1 MNTETKAR
9 ADARSN
15 VLPALWGE
23 ADVFSPNGFLCH
35 AINSPVSL
43 AR

>member
-1 MNTETKAR
+1 MNTETR
-9 ADARSN
+9 SHTDARSN
-15 VLPALWGE
+15 VLPALRGE
-23 ADVFSPNGFLCH
+23 ADVFLPNGFLCH